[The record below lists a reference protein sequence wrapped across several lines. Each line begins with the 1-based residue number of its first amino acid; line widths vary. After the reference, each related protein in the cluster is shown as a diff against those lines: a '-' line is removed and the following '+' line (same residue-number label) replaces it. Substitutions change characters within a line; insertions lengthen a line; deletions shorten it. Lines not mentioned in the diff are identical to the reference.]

1 MSFKISIHEDISIA
15 DLIKIHNEKG
25 VVLKTPHI
33 GNIYPNNL
41 AIASLGIPMLFYD
54 RTLGTKDNN
63 FHPDNLIVG
72 GKAEEIADPSIL
84 TTHSKITRLPS
95 SISQETQMGTSLVDF
110 HMSAL
115 KRALPKSLCFTYTEY
130 IQENKDQVLQILE
143 KITELH
149 PNLWSRI
156 VNEEGKTSKFQV
168 NNWNDVLKLG
178 VFGLTNLKSGWL
190 IPNPVS
196 VLFHGTIDAAKAKV
210 KDVYLLS
217 GPDMYKYID
226 GYQTE
231 LNENYDYVRKTSGLN
246 LPETIHCHII
256 PVISMR
262 FIIEDK
268 YRNALD
274 ELVSAYLKHDSVD
287 ESIRT
292 LMKNETRDFDA
303 KQYIHE
309 KNSIKDEIHTCIRNK
324 FEAFKATMFYDI
336 EEASCF
342 TQYDLLMSS
351 GLYIHSWAINS
362 KLTDVSRAYGFL
374 AGCYSYV
381 RDRLQDET

>member
-63 FHPDNLIVG
+63 FHPDSLIVG

-95 SISQETQMGTSLVDF
+95 SISQETQIGTSLLDF
-110 HMSAL
+110 HMSSL

-130 IQENKDQVLQILE
+130 IQENKDQVLKILE
-143 KITELH
+143 KITEPH
-149 PNLWSRI
+149 PNLWNRI
-156 VNEEGKTSKFQV
+156 VNEEGKTSKSQV
-168 NNWNDVLKLG
+168 NDWNDVLKIG

-210 KDVYLLS
+210 TDIYLLS

-231 LNENYDYVRKTSGLN
+231 LNETYDYVRKTLGMN

-268 YRNALD
+268 YRDALD
-274 ELVSAYLKHDSVD
+274 ELVNTYLKYNSANGP
-287 ESIRT
+287 IRV
-292 LMKNETRDFDA
+292 LMKNETQDSDA
-303 KQYIHE
+303 ERLIHE
-309 KNSIKDEIHTCIRNK
+309 KIKIKDEIHACIRNK
-324 FEAFKATMFYDI
+324 FEAFKTTMFYDI
-336 EEASCF
+336 EEANCF
-342 TQYDLLMSS
+342 TQYDLLTSS
-351 GLYIHSWAINS
+351 GLYIHPWAIKS
-362 KLTDVSRAYGFL
+362 KLTEVSKAYNFL

-381 RDRLQDET
+381 RDRLQDEA